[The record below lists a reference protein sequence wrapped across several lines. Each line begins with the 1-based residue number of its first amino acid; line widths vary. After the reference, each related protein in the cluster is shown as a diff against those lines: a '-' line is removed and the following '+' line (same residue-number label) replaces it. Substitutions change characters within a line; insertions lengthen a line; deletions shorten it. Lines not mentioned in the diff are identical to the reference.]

1 MGRREIILDLIQS
14 GVISINPKVA
24 QQILDIESIQLP
36 ETKESNVGF
45 EVGQLVKSKQ
55 NENIIYRI
63 NIIDRTNS
71 TAIIVVENSKYQG
84 AMFHGVPL
92 SMLEPYEKHEGRWVS
107 ASTPTN
113 CNHEFVNIGFYTMT
127 MACKHCG
134 CDQQSHKSNRILLN
148 DLRSGQK
155 LKYIYDADLTWVSK
169 GTIVTVGN
177 WEGDWLHID
186 VPGSSQFLSFHKYE
200 DKDVTEY
207 FEVIDE

>member
-1 MGRREIILDLIQS
+1 MGRQEIILDLIQS

-36 ETKESNVGF
+36 ETKESDVDF
-45 EVGQLVKSKQ
+45 EVGQLVKSK
-55 NENIIYRI
+55 ENLTTIYRI
-63 NIIDRTNS
+63 LVIDRSNS
-71 TAIIVVENSKYQG
+71 RATLVVENTTSQG
-84 AMFHGVPL
+84 ILFPNVPL
-92 SMLEPYEKHEGRWVS
+92 SLLEPLVKQKTVPLEYGS
-107 ASTPTN
+107 LCS
-113 CNHEFVNIGFYTMT
+113 HEFVNIGFYTMT

-207 FEVIDE
+207 FEVIE